1 MKINPKNIIKAI
13 LISLLMTYLTVFVEY
28 KMPPTPPYTAE
39 FMPDEVLVGGLP
51 FYFIEDHQ
59 GISPVNSL
67 QSNPIDLLLSQ
78 IDVFYWDKFLINWW
92 FWLSLVLLV
101 LFLKNMLK
109 RSQLNH

>member
-1 MKINPKNIIKAI
+1 M
-13 LISLLMTYLTVFVEY
+13 LISLLMTYLTVLLSI
-28 KMPPTPPYTAE
+28 KCRQHRLYTAE

-67 QSNPIDLLLSQ
+67 QSNPIDLLLYKSM
-78 IDVFYWDKFLINWW
+78 FYWDKFLINWW